1 MSLAPAPFLPLASL
15 FHTDLLSTLYLF
27 RQTPHQGTVA
37 DPLVQQGLTVQVSLP
52 WGGLLLLEDKALCQ
66 FHMEDKL
73 GQQDYQTCKVAKVR
87 HYRIKFIQR

>member
-15 FHTDLLSTLYLF
+15 FHTDRLSTLYLF

-52 WGGLLLLEDKALCQ
+52 WEGNKEL
-66 FHMEDKL
+66 
-73 GQQDYQTCKVAKVR
+73 Y
-87 HYRIKFIQR
+87 